1 MYHYLKWAAFSL
13 FLKRNLRYLLFILV
27 SILGIY
33 GADAIYRDLVDYAVA
48 TGQKGMI
55 LYLLLGKWSIVIAL
69 SILLVYSIMRLGFG
83 KEGSSIKGEKKKR
96 PKSPE
101 NAGKSSNEEDED
113 PILQRLEKFKT
124 KGKLKRRSELLME
137 RLEKEKRK
145 G

>member
-48 TGQKGMI
+48 TGQKGVI

-83 KEGSSIKGEKKKR
+83 KEGPINSEKKR
-96 PKSPE
+96 
-101 NAGKSSNEEDED
+101 GKDSSKGNGSRKEEREED

-124 KGKLKRRSELLME
+124 KGRLKRHSEGVME

-145 G
+145 R